1 MTDFDYDKIKD
12 MEYNPNRGRYEGKDG
27 SELRVTPYS
36 NGNGYKYDYYPS
48 STYGNTEHDST
59 HIKSDLNE
67 NWTRTDNDRSSGTQS
82 SSSGSGCYLTTA
94 CMKHMQENFDDNC
107 NELTILRWFR
117 DNFVNKDDIKHYYE
131 IAPKIV
137 EKIDSIEDNFEIY
150 NYIYENIVSAC
161 VNAIQKGDYKFAY
174 DRYKNSILVL
184 EKQFVENQ
192 FQNNQ
197 EKTLKL
203 SLV

>member
-1 MTDFDYDKIKD
+1 
-12 MEYNPNRGRYEGKDG
+12 
-27 SELRVTPYS
+27 
-36 NGNGYKYDYYPS
+36 
-48 STYGNTEHDST
+48 
-59 HIKSDLNE
+59 
-67 NWTRTDNDRSSGTQS
+67 
-82 SSSGSGCYLTTA
+82 
-94 CMKHMQENFDDNC
+94 MKHMQENFDDNC

-203 SLV
+203 RH